1 MTLDYDPTRHEYRV
15 DGKLVPSVTQLV
27 APLGQDYDEPD
38 DMTESVLDAA
48 TERGTTM
55 HEYLAWRLNGGTRE
69 EFELP
74 DIYEPYADA
83 VELFLY
89 EHDICPFAIETPV
102 CGAWRGVT
110 YAGTPDL
117 VGEFDGILSILDYKF
132 VSQIAKSK
140 VGAQLH
146 GYRVLCEQ
154 NGVYPG
160 DLYAVQFLNTG
171 DYRLYCVG
179 AGAADSLNAC
189 VEIYAQKT
197 KKHPRGAIN

>member
-1 MTLDYDPTRHEYRV
+1 MILEYDPERHEYRV
-15 DGKLVPSVTQLV
+15 DGKIAPSVTQLV
-27 APLGQDYDEPD
+27 APLGADYDEPD

-69 EFELP
+69 DFELP
-74 DIYEPYADA
+74 ALYDAYADA
-83 VELFLY
+83 VELFLS
-89 EHDICPFAIETPV
+89 EHDIEPFAIETPV

-110 YAGTPDL
+110 YAGTPDI
-117 VGEFDGILSILDYKF
+117 VCEFDGILAILDYKF

-146 GYRVLCEQ
+146 GYRILCEQ

-160 DLYAVQFLNTG
+160 DLYAVQFMISG
-171 DYRLYCVG
+171 DYRLYHIG
-179 AGAADSLNAC
+179 DGAADSFAAC
-189 VEIYAQKT
+189 MELYKMKT
-197 KKHPRGAIN
+197 KKHPRGAID